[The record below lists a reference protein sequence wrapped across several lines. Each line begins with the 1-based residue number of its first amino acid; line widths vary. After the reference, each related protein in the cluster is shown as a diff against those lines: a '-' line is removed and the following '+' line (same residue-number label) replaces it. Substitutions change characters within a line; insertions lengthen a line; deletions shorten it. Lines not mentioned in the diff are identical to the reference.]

1 MTERDE
7 HVLRRRTFT
16 LGLAATVLG
25 VGVAK
30 TASAQTQASFAE
42 TTLWDS
48 AVGPMAS
55 YHVHGLA
62 VLPNDTI
69 LTATEGRAQV
79 GDSGSRSL
87 LMRRS
92 TDRGATWEAS
102 RTLVQSVNDQG
113 WANPTFLVDRQTGE
127 VFMFYGFSPAN
138 SPLYVISS
146 KDSGRTWSTPR
157 TLPWLFESSPHAW
170 TSHGPGPGHGIALD
184 NGRLLLNIM
193 HRRGGEPR
201 LYGVSTIYSDDHGAT
216 WHEGG
221 EIPVS
226 TGYLMNEARLV
237 QRRDG
242 SVLVSGRDA
251 AGGSRQRIVAVSED
265 RGLTWSNPKLDGAT
279 GKFNSVDAG
288 LIRYTGGPGSAE
300 PDRILFSRPDAPVRR
315 NMTVSVSYDEGQSF
329 RYSRVVNSGRSYYSD
344 LARLSD
350 GTIVLLYGCDGD
362 LASSPRRVAVC
373 RFDLDWLTK
382 GRDSLAAGPAYTET
396 RTELGTTATVVT
408 DPVARSGKRAV
419 YSPVA
424 VGSFIE
430 YGVDVPS
437 DGTYDLLL
445 RYYRPAD
452 GGLVKITVN
461 GVKPRV
467 AFIDTTSERSEGYD
481 IAHLGSVALKAG
493 RTIVRFAL
501 AGPGRGGGT
510 SISLDELSLVTAR
523 GAADLRN
530 EILVDNE
537 DLGFGVH
544 TGTWSAPATGV
555 PGYWGSNYITHP
567 AGNGSAVVR
576 YRLVVPDDGDY
587 QVQASYPAAT
597 NRASNAPYYVKHATG
612 TSLVRVNQRTAGVT
626 DARSGQW
633 VSLGVFRLTGGLS
646 ASTTV
651 SIDNDADG
659 FVVADAIRL
668 IRR

>member
-1 MTERDE
+1 MTEHDGHE
-7 HVLRRRTFT
+7 IRRRTFT

-25 VGVAK
+25 VGVAG
-30 TASAQTQASFAE
+30 TASAKTQATFNE

-62 VLPNDTI
+62 VLPDDTI
-69 LTATEGRAQV
+69 LAATEGRAQV
-79 GDSGSRSL
+79 GDSGTRSL

-102 RTLVQSVNDQG
+102 RTLVQSVNNQG
-113 WANPTFLVDRQTGE
+113 WANPTFVVDGQTAE
-127 VFMFYGFSPAN
+127 VFMFYGFSAVN
-138 SPLYVISS
+138 SPLYLISS
-146 KDSGRTWSTPR
+146 KDSGKTWSTPR
-157 TLPWLFESSPHAW
+157 TLPGLFESSPHGW

-184 NGRLLLNIM
+184 NGRLLLDIV

-216 WHEGG
+216 WLEGG

-226 TGYLMNEARLV
+226 TSYLINEARLV

-279 GKFNSVDAG
+279 GKFNSVDAS

-315 NMTVSVSYDEGQSF
+315 NMTVSVSYDEGHSF
-329 RYSRVVNSGRSYYSD
+329 RYSRVVNAGRSYYSD

-350 GTIVLLYGCDGD
+350 GTIVLLYGCDGN

-373 RFDLDWLTK
+373 RFDLDWLTN
-382 GRDSLAAGPAYTET
+382 GRDSLAAGPGYTET
-396 RTELGTTATVVT
+396 RTELGTMGSIVT

-419 YSPVA
+419 HTPA
-424 VGSFIE
+424 VGGFIE
-430 YGVDVPS
+430 YGVDVPA

-467 AFIDTTSERSEGYD
+467 AFIDTTSERAEGYD

-493 RTIVRFAL
+493 RTTVRFTL

-537 DLGFGVH
+537 DLGFAVH

-555 PGYWGSNYITHP
+555 PGYWGGNYITHP
-567 AGNGSAVVR
+567 AGNGSAVAR

-587 QVQASYPAAT
+587 LVQASYTAAT
-597 NRASNAPYYVKHATG
+597 NRATNAPYYIRHATG
-612 TSLVRVNQRTAGVT
+612 TSLVRVNQRTAGVA

-659 FVVADAIRL
+659 FVIADAIRL